1 MVMQMEEIKFNYN
14 LGNFGDTMNRVIL
27 RDYPHKT
34 KDFVESFLSNQIR
47 CKTWLVQNL
56 ASKLAEKKDHFN
68 PTRITILGSWY
79 GNVIVPLII
88 EYMPYITEIDLV
100 DMDEDT
106 LLIARKFMMFTG
118 QDKVKINYMCEDINF
133 MEFDDFRTDIVI
145 NTSCEHMFPMSSVSF
160 KNDNDV
166 VYALQSN
173 DMVDVREHVNC
184 VQSESELAEQAN
196 LSILYYSG
204 SKNLKGSESTYYNRF
219 MVIGK
224 RS

>member
-1 MVMQMEEIKFNYN
+1 MEEIKFNYN

-88 EYMPYITEIDLV
+88 EYMPYITEIDLI
-100 DMDEDT
+100 DMNKEI
-106 LLIARKFMMFTG
+106 LMIARKFMMFTG

-204 SKNLKGSESTYYNRF
+204 SKNLKGSESIYYNRF

-224 RS
+224 R